1 MSKRQLLLVLFMV
14 SFLVTKAQEVSVAG
28 RFEGDTVKLGEPIRY
43 FLTARYPQ
51 QYQLLFPDSTFAF
64 TPFEFLKKQFV
75 VTKTQ
80 NGISY
85 DSAVYTLATFEIDSL
100 QLLTLPVFRVQGQDC
115 LTYLARTDTVFFKEL
130 VQTVPDSL
138 AANQLPLKT
147 NTAYSPVS
155 WILNYPLLLIVGGGS
170 ILLAII
176 GWIAFG
182 KKIRKYFTLKRLHRS
197 HQAFLNQ
204 FEKSVEV
211 LKNQFSPER
220 AESSVTLWK
229 QYMEELSALP
239 YTKFTSREILERD
252 SSDLKQAL
260 QSVDR
265 MVYGRMSP
273 TTLDSFHQL
282 KDFTQSRFNKK
293 IEEVKHG

>member
-1 MSKRQLLLVLFMV
+1 MSSRQFLFVIFML
-14 SFLVTKAQEVSVAG
+14 SFLVTKAQEVSVSG
-28 RFEGDTVKLGEPIRY
+28 RFESDTVKLGEPIRY

-64 TPFEFLKKQFV
+64 TPFEFLKKEFV
-75 VTKTQ
+75 ITKTQ

-85 DSAVYTLATFEIDSL
+85 DSAVYTLATYEIDSL
-100 QLLTLPVFRVQGQDC
+100 QLLTLPVFQVQKQDC
-115 LTYLARTDTVFFKEL
+115 LIYLATTDTVFFKEL
-130 VQTVPDSL
+130 VQAVPDSL

-147 NTAYSPVS
+147 NTAYSPVR
-155 WILNYPLLLIVGGGS
+155 WILNYPLFLILGGALL
-170 ILLAII
+170 LLAII

-182 KKIRKYFTLKRLHRS
+182 KKIRKYFTLKRLNRS
-197 HQAFLNQ
+197 HQTFLNQ

-229 QYMEELSALP
+229 QYMEELSAIP
-239 YTKFTSREILERD
+239 YTKYTSREILEKD

-265 MVYGRMSP
+265 MIYGRLNP